1 MATDM
6 AQSGFHTE
14 KFKELLHLQN
24 TPSSL
29 ITRSVR
35 GVEVAATE
43 TRDDNP
49 VPGLSGAIVPE
60 DAYIVSF
67 KLRDYPDCEYWEHGK
82 CVTNPNIRAGRTYLY
97 EMKCVP
103 VFLID

>member
-1 MATDM
+1 MASWPSDDADPPIRVNDCSTHM
-6 AQSGFHTE
+6 AQSGFHGQ
-14 KFKELLHLQN
+14 KFRELLRLRS

-49 VPGLSGAIVPE
+49 VPGICCAIVPE
-60 DAYIVSF
+60 DAYIVSLKF
-67 KLRDYPDCEYWEHGK
+67 RDYPDCEYW
-82 CVTNPNIRAGRTYLY
+82 
-97 EMKCVP
+97 
-103 VFLID
+103 